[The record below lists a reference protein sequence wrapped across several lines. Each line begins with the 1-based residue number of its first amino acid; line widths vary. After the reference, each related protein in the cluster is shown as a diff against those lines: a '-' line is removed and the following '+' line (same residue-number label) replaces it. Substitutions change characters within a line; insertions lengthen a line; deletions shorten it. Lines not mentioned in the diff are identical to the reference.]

1 MDINYGMMWGFPIIK
16 YIINGGGSNYSWM
29 VYGKLQS
36 NNGFSHQDMGI
47 TCTQPTRHGTL
58 NCDPKGGK
66 GCLKRSNY
74 RTNLEMD
81 VCVCVNSE

>member
-1 MDINYGMMWGFPIIK
+1 MTFFGVFQFIK
-16 YIINGGGSNYSWM
+16 YMINGGGSNYSWM

-47 TCTQPTRHGTL
+47 VCTQP
-58 NCDPKGGK
+58 KGEK

-74 RTNLEMD
+74 HTNLEMD
-81 VCVCVNSE
+81 VCV